1 VANLV
6 YLSLG
11 TNLGSRRENLQL
23 AVDALGEVSAIEA
36 ISPVYETAPWG
47 LTDQP
52 NFLNIC
58 LKART
63 LLEPA
68 SFLANCQ
75 EIERKIGRVS
85 SVKWG
90 PRLIDIDLIY
100 FNDNILDDENL
111 SLPHPQI
118 EQRSFVLAP
127 LADIASDFVDPRSGI
142 SIAEMFKKIEAASD
156 GTLERSKIRLTR
168 PAELAWGVKT
178 FVMGILNATPDSF
191 SGDGLFEE
199 SNAVSRIVDKG
210 RHFVEAGADLLDVG
224 GESTR
229 PGSQP
234 ISEAEEIRRVVPA
247 VEALANSV
255 DVPISV
261 DTYRASVA
269 RAGLAAGARWINDVW
284 GLRMDPEMAAIA
296 ADARCP
302 IVLMHNRSK
311 PKDVIQEKRLGGRY
325 IGVRY
330 DNLIDDIRSELE
342 DIVNLA
348 TETGIRK
355 GHIIIDPGIG
365 FGKTVSQNLR
375 IIDEL
380 DRFMELGCPILVG
393 PSRKSFIGYTLNLP
407 PDQRV
412 EGTAA
417 AVAIAIDRG
426 ADIVRVHDVEAMARV
441 AKMSDHIVRS

>member
-11 TNLGSRRENLQL
+11 TNLGSRHENLQF
-23 AVDALGEVSAIEA
+23 AIDALGEVAAIEA

-52 NFLNIC
+52 EFLNIC
-58 LKART
+58 LKVRT

-75 EIERKIGRVS
+75 EIERKMGRVPS
-85 SVKWG
+85 RKWG

-100 FNDNILDDENL
+100 FNDWILEDDEL
-111 SLPHPQI
+111 VLPHRQI
-118 EQRSFVLAP
+118 EQRAFVLAP
-127 LADIASDFVDPRSGI
+127 LADIDIDLVDPRTGKSV
-142 SIAEMFKKIEAASD
+142 SEMLEKVDASSVNL
-156 GTLERSKIRLTR
+156 LESSRWRLKR
-168 PAELAWGVKT
+168 PSMLAWGVKT
-178 FVMGILNATPDSF
+178 YVMGILNATPDSF
-191 SGDGLFEE
+191 SGDGLYQEKD
-199 SNAVSRIVDKG
+199 AISRIVEKG
-210 RHFVEAGADLLDVG
+210 KQYVRAGADMLDIG

-229 PGSQP
+229 PGGKP
-234 ISEAEEIRRVVPA
+234 ISEPEELRRVVPA
-247 VEALANSV
+247 VEALASSV

-269 RAGLAAGARWINDVW
+269 RAGLEAGARWINDVW
-284 GLRMDPEMAAIA
+284 AMRMDTEMAPVIA
-296 ADARCP
+296 SAQCP
-302 IVLMHNRSK
+302 IILMHNRSK
-311 PKDVIQEKRLGGRY
+311 PKDTSQEERLGGRY

-330 DNLIDDIRSELE
+330 DNLIEDIRAELDE
-342 DIVNLA
+342 AANLA
-348 TETGIRK
+348 IKAGIQK
-355 GHIIIDPGIG
+355 GHIVLDPGIG
-365 FGKTVSQNLR
+365 FGKTVTQNLR

-380 DRFMELGCPILVG
+380 DRFVELGFPILVG

-417 AVAIAIDRG
+417 AIAIAIDRG
-426 ADIVRVHDVEAMARV
+426 ADIVRVHDVEAMVRV